1 MWEKERVEDRG
12 GRGPLWKEIAKLR
25 RLGGDE
31 TGEQFP
37 EVVADFVDALLGG
50 LPSAA
55 RSTTARHGSR
65 SLGNAESN

>member
-37 EVVADFVDALLGG
+37 EVVATRGRVAWRITICSPIDYRPPRF
-50 LPSAA
+50 SIA
-55 RSTTARHGSR
+55 RKCGI
-65 SLGNAESN
+65 